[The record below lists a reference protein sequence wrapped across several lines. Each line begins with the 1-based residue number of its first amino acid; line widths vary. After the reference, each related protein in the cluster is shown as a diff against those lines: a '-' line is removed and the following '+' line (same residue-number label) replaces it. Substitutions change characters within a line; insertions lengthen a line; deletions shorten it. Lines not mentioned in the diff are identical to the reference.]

1 MARPRRGG
9 GFGRRRDLG
18 GSRGCLYCCRLAPP
32 SVFLT
37 VSAALSRLQSQ
48 KWSLGSAVRMATF
61 FLHPASESPTSY
73 LSLGSCPS
81 GPKACAKPYLI
92 LLKRENTISR
102 RHLHSLV
109 VLKTILHLLN
119 NSDILY
125 SRMFIMRS
133 TFETLSGK
141 LITVEGT

>member
-1 MARPRRGG
+1 MSLLLSFGAPVCFPH
-9 GFGRRRDLG
+9 GFG
-18 GSRGCLYCCRLAPP
+18 GSEPP
-32 SVFLT
+32 SIAK
-37 VSAALSRLQSQ
+37 AAAGLC
-48 KWSLGSAVRMATF
+48 GADGDPF

-73 LSLGSCPS
+73 LSLGPRTS

-92 LLKRENTISR
+92 LLKRKNTISR

-141 LITVEGT
+141 PLTVEGT